1 LLTSVFSNHSSAFAK
16 NMKGHDE
23 LAVAFGQALQMTNIL
38 KDSPED
44 HARGVSWKPADISQ
58 KVLLK
63 ISYQKLQDSLSYI
76 LLIPKTELGIRRFC
90 FLAFGLA
97 VLTLS
102 KIAKR
107 NEFSNKDEVKL
118 SRKTVMA
125 FYAFTKFA
133 VKSDMLMQAFFNMFS
148 KEI

>member
-1 LLTSVFSNHSSAFAK
+1 
-16 NMKGHDE
+16 M
-23 LAVAFGQALQMTNIL
+23 
-38 KDSPED
+38 
-44 HARGVSWKPADISQ
+44 
-58 KVLLK
+58 
-63 ISYQKLQDSLSYI
+63 
-76 LLIPKTELGIRRFC
+76 RRFC

-107 NEFSNKDEVKL
+107 NEFSSKDDVKL
-118 SRKTVMA
+118 SRKTVMT